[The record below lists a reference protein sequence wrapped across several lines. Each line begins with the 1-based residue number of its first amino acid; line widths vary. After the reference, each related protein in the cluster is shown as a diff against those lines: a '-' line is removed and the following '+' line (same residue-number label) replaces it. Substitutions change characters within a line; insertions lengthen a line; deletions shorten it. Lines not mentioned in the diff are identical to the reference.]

1 MSRQLRRL
9 INMFDSAILKKMM
22 ARYGHI
28 DDLDQL
34 QSATSEDGFG
44 GFVDLLNNNS
54 ELFNSSHKRNFF
66 NHAS

>member
-9 INMFDSAILKKMM
+9 VNMFDSAILKKMM

-44 GFVDLLNNNS
+44 GFVDLLNNNP
-54 ELFNSSHKRNFF
+54 ELFNSSQKRNFF

>member
-1 MSRQLRRL
+1 
-9 INMFDSAILKKMM
+9 MFDSPILKKMM
-22 ARYGHI
+22 DRYGHI

-34 QSATSEDGFG
+34 QSAMSEDGFG
-44 GFVDLLNNNS
+44 EFVDLLNHNP